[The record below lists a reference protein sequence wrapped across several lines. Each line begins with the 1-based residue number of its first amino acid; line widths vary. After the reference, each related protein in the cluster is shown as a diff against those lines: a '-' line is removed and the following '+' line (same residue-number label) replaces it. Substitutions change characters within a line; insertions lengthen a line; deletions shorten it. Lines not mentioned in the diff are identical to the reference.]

1 MSKGKKA
8 GNILV
13 YALMA
18 ALIAGLGGF
27 GISNFSGGGTTVAT
41 VGAREISAEEYYR
54 AMVEAIRAQEASGAT
69 DLNFATLDA
78 MGIPAQ
84 VRGQLAGIAALN
96 GEADRLGLSVGD
108 AEVARQIRGSSSFAG
123 VDGEFDRDAYEYT
136 LEQNGWSVSEFE
148 TSVREETT
156 RQILQGAVSAG
167 VAPSQPM
174 VDQLTGWFGERRSF
188 RWAAFRATRY
198 LGGLAEPTEDDLV
211 AFHAEN
217 EDLFTLPESKRI
229 TYALLTPDMIA
240 DQVDLNEDDLRA
252 LYAERAAQY
261 VVPERRLVERLV
273 FGTPE
278 EATAA
283 REAIEA
289 GESDFPAEVA
299 KRDLTLQDVDLG
311 DVTRDALGAAADAV
325 FGLEEPGIVGPYPT
339 DLGPALFRMNGILA
353 AQETSFEE
361 AEPELRTELGRERAA
376 RMIQDLISDHDDRLA
391 GGATLEDLAAETQ
404 MEIGTVDY
412 YTGVDADI
420 AGYEG
425 FRIAAEAVTEN
436 DFPQIETLDDGGI
449 FALRL
454 DEILP
459 PRLQALEEIR
469 DEVADAWLAAR
480 ALDRAR
486 EEATAAQA
494 QLEVGGALGS
504 DAAQV
509 ETAERATRG
518 NFAETGAPAILADS
532 VFRMEPGEST
542 LVEMPGAV
550 IVVVLDS
557 VEPVDA
563 EDPQNAL
570 IEQQIRAQVAQGTA
584 SDLFLY
590 FAQSLTSAAGIQFND
605 AGLNSV
611 HSQLFR

>member
-41 VGAREISAEEYYR
+41 VGDREITAEEYYR
-54 AMVEAIRAQEASGAT
+54 AMVEAIRAQEAAGAT
-69 DLNFATLDA
+69 DLNFATLEA
-78 MGIPAQ
+78 QGIPSQ
-84 VRGQLAGIAALN
+84 VRGQLAGIEAIN

-108 AEVARQIRGSSSFAG
+108 AEVARQIRASSSFAG
-123 VDGEFDRDAYEYT
+123 VNGEFDRDAYEYT

-167 VAPSQPM
+167 VAPSQQM
-174 VDQLTGWFGERRSF
+174 VDQLTNWLGERRSF

-198 LGGLAEPTEDDLV
+198 LAELEEPTEDELA

-217 EDLFTLPESKRI
+217 EEAFTLPETKRI

-240 DQVDLNEDDLRA
+240 GEVELNEDDLRA
-252 LYAERAAQY
+252 LYTERAAQY
-261 VVPERRLVERLV
+261 VMPERRLVERLV
-273 FGTPE
+273 FGTAE

-339 DLGPALFRMNGILA
+339 DLGPALFRMNGILS
-353 AQETSFEE
+353 AQETTFEE
-361 AEPELRTELGRERAA
+361 AEPDLRAELGRERAA
-376 RMIQDLISDHDDRLA
+376 RMIEDMISDFDDRLA
-391 GGATLEDLAAETQ
+391 GGATLEDLAAETE
-404 MEIGTVDY
+404 MELGTIDY
-412 YTGVDADI
+412 YPGVDAGV
-420 AGYEG
+420 AGYEA
-425 FRIAAEAVTEN
+425 FRAAAEAVTES
-436 DFPQIETLDDGGI
+436 DFPEIDTLDDGGI
-449 FALRL
+449 FALRMDETVSPRLQPL
-454 DEILP
+454 DEI
-459 PRLQALEEIR
+459 R
-469 DEVADAWLAAR
+469 DQVADALLAER

-486 EEATAAQA
+486 EEAAAAQA
-494 QLEVGGALGS
+494 QLEIGGTLGS
-504 DAAQV
+504 DAATV
-509 ETAERATRG
+509 ETAQNATRA
-518 NFAETGAPAILADS
+518 NFAETGAPAILADA
-532 VFRMEPGEST
+532 VFALEAGEST
-542 LVEMPGAV
+542 LVDFPGLA

-557 VEPVDA
+557 IDPVDA

-570 IEQQIRAQVAQGTA
+570 MEQQIRAQVAQGTA

-590 FAQSLTSAAGIQFND
+590 FAQSLTSSAGIRFND
-605 AGLNSV
+605 AGLNAV
-611 HSQLFR
+611 NSQLFR